1 MSGLRRVTLNRNPLI
16 ADRGATFLAEVL
28 EADLWIKGKRV
39 FLLHLLLFN
48 DQSQLTDEY
57 LYIYI
62 QHIIPATY
70 ILCTHAFICI
80 QIGCIVAVSSLYIYK
95 V

>member
-62 QHIIPATY
+62 Y
-70 ILCTHAFICI
+70 IFFFRNLTT
-80 QIGCIVAVSSLYIYK
+80 
-95 V
+95 